1 MAEQTILCPSCGK
14 RIPISKALT
23 EQAEANLRKDF
34 EAELKKR
41 AQAVEMATEKR
52 FAAESARLEKQ
63 IRKET
68 KQESNANLIELRK
81 QLAEVEKREK
91 ASRPSRRCR

>member
-34 EAELKKR
+34 EAELR
-41 AQAVEMATEKR
+41 
-52 FAAESARLEKQ
+52 
-63 IRKET
+63 
-68 KQESNANLIELRK
+68 NARK
-81 QLAEVEKREK
+81 QWKWPQKNVLPPKVLASKSKYEKK
-91 ASRPSRRCR
+91 QNKNLMLTL